1 MKYKYIL
8 HWFFS
13 PRDSSGNVYSYGV
26 IVDIRSGRQLMVADV
41 PESNLRGVA
50 FDLNGG
56 EHKQNYWW
64 AQTCVPQRE
73 LFRRLNTIPHV
84 SDIPAAFRTMMKSRK
99 RNAGK
104 PWKACSQ

>member
-1 MKYKYIL
+1 MKRQPKYKFIL

-13 PRDSSGNVYSYGV
+13 PRDRSGNVYSYGC
-26 IVDIRSGRQLMVADV
+26 IVDTKSGRCLRVADV

-64 AQTCVPQRE
+64 AATEVPQRE
-73 LFRRLNTIPHV
+73 LFRRMNDIPHV
-84 SDIPAAFRTMMKSRK
+84 SDIPAAFRKLMKSRK
-99 RNAGK
+99 KGAGL
-104 PWKACSQ
+104 PA